1 MDAVTVDGQD
11 TGLQGRTAI
20 LDTGTTLIIAPD
32 ADAQAVHA
40 AIPGAKSAG
49 QGSFT
54 IPCTTTASV
63 ALTFG
68 GRSFAIN
75 PTDLL
80 FLPVDQNDLTGDCVS
95 GIFSGQIGADTE
107 WLVGDVFRKN
117 AYFSTDV
124 DQNTISLASLV

>member
-49 QGSFT
+49 QALRVREQKLGERATDTPHVSAQALRPLQEQRVVS
-54 IPCTTTASV
+54 IPRV
-63 ALTFG
+63 Y
-68 GRSFAIN
+68 
-75 PTDLL
+75 
-80 FLPVDQNDLTGDCVS
+80 
-95 GIFSGQIGADTE
+95 
-107 WLVGDVFRKN
+107 DV
-117 AYFSTDV
+117 T
-124 DQNTISLASLV
+124 